1 MGSWI
6 GRGDL
11 VVLEKDAQMLYGA
24 LGVLT
29 ELRDIAAERLRPPV
43 KQPMKGIKQNA
54 LQVAQ
59 RILFYPFHAL
69 FHGWSQSF
77 LCDISQFRVASELAV
92 KHLRLLLKHN

>member
-1 MGSWI
+1 MGSWL

-43 KQPMKGIKQNA
+43 QQPMKGIKQNA
-54 LQVAQ
+54 LRDQ
-59 RILFYPFHAL
+59 RAWAVWVTV
-69 FHGWSQSF
+69 GASQRTRTRNSGKARCPSV
-77 LCDISQFRVASELAV
+77 LIRTA
-92 KHLRLLLKHN
+92 R

>member
-43 KQPMKGIKQNA
+43 QQPMKGIKQNA
-54 LQVAQ
+54 LRDLQG
-59 RILFYPFHAL
+59 ILFYPFHGL
-69 FHGWSQSF
+69 FNGWSQSF
-77 LCDISQFRVASELAV
+77 RCDISQFREDTA
-92 KHLRLLLKHN
+92 R